1 MLISQLLARYKSG
14 STTPREVARECVTRI
29 AQTGPDCAW
38 ISRVPAEALLEEAAR
53 LEQALA
59 DSGFDWA
66 RFPLYGIPF
75 AIKDNIDAHGLP
87 TTAGCPAYAY
97 TPSADAEVVRRLRE
111 AGALMIGKT
120 NLDQFA
126 TGLVG
131 TRSPYGAVP
140 NTFNPAYVS
149 GGSSSGSASVVARGL
164 VAFALGSDTAG
175 SGRVPA
181 GFNNIVGLK
190 PTRGALSARGMVP
203 ACRTLDCVSIFA
215 LTAADAR
222 AVLAVAAGYDAA
234 DAYSRPPG
242 PPVAL
247 PASLRVGIPRKAAFL
262 GDALQARAY
271 EKALAQARGLGASL
285 VELDFSALAE
295 TAALLYQGPWVA
307 ERHAAIE
314 DLMRDRPEQIEATVR
329 TVIGQAARYSATDAF
344 KAQYRLEELRR
355 RVAPM
360 WADID
365 VLMVPTAPT
374 IYTIAQV
381 NADPVA
387 RNSDLGIYTNFVNF
401 LDMSALAVPAA
412 LREDG
417 LPFGVTFI
425 APAWADAALCELAQR
440 WQAASGLT
448 LGATGMALPEAG
460 MPSAGDEKPGAGQV
474 RVAVVGAHLSGM
486 PLNHQLT
493 SRGGRL
499 VRQARTAPA
508 YRLFALPGTTP
519 PKPGLKRV
527 GSDGAAI
534 ALELWD
540 MPLDGFGAF
549 VEEVP
554 APLAIGTLEL
564 DDGTWTKGFVCEP
577 LALEG
582 AADITRFG
590 GWRAYVASRA

>member
-1 MLISQLLARYKSG
+1 MLIPELLALYRAG
-14 STTPREVARECVTRI
+14 ATTPQTVVRECLARL
-29 AQTGPDCAW
+29 ADKGPDCAW
-38 ISRVPAEALLEEAAR
+38 ISRVAPEALLAEAAE
-53 LEQALA
+53 LEKRFAA
-59 DSGFDWA
+59 AGFDWA

-75 AIKDNIDAHGLP
+75 AIKDNIDARNLP
-87 TTAGCPAYAY
+87 TTAGCPAFAY
-97 TPSADAEVVRRLRE
+97 QPSEDAEVVRRLRA
-111 AGALMIGKT
+111 AGALLIGKT

-140 NTFNPAYVS
+140 NSFNPDYVS

-164 VAFALGSDTAG
+164 VAFSLGTDTAG

-190 PTRGALSARGMVP
+190 PTRGAISARGLVP

-215 LTAADAR
+215 LTAADAQ

-234 DAYSRPPG
+234 DAYSRAPG
-242 PPVAL
+242 TLVAL
-247 PASLRVGIPRKAAFL
+247 PQTLRIGVPRAPEFF
-262 GDALQARAY
+262 GDTLQARAY
-271 EKALAQARGLGASL
+271 EKALAHARAHGASI
-285 VELDFSALAE
+285 VEIDFDALAE

-314 DLMRDRPEQIEATVR
+314 AWMRERPEEIDATVR
-329 TVIGQAARYSATDAF
+329 TVIGQAAKYSATDAF
-344 KAQYRLEELRR
+344 KAHYRLEELRR
-355 RVAPM
+355 AVAPM

-374 IYTIAQV
+374 IYTIAEV

-387 RNSDLGIYTNFVNF
+387 KNSHLGTYTNFVNF
-401 LDMSALAVPAA
+401 LDMSAVAIPASM
-412 LREDG
+412 REDG

-440 WQAASGLT
+440 WQASNGLS
-448 LGATGMALPEAG
+448 LGVTGIALPEGDSSGPKAG
-460 MPSAGDEKPGAGQV
+460 PGAGQV
-474 RVAVVGAHLSGM
+474 RVAVVGAHLTGM

-493 SRGGRL
+493 SRGARR
-499 VRQARTAPA
+499 VREACSAPA

-527 GSDGAAI
+527 GQGGAAI
-534 ALELWD
+534 VLELWD
-540 MPLDGFGAF
+540 MPLANFGGF
-549 VEEVP
+549 VCEVP
-554 APLAIGTLEL
+554 APLAIGTVEL

-582 AADITRFG
+582 ATDITHFG
-590 GWRAYVASRA
+590 GWRAYIASRS

>member
-1 MLISQLLARYKSG
+1 MLIPELLARYKAG
-14 STTPREVARECVTRI
+14 ATTPQQVVRECLSRL
-29 AQTGPDCAW
+29 AQNGPDCAW
-38 ISRVPAEALLEEAAR
+38 ISRVPEAMLVAEAAR

-59 DSGFDWA
+59 ESGHDWK
-66 RFPLYGIPF
+66 RFPLYGVPF
-75 AIKDNIDAHGLP
+75 AIKDNIDARELP
-87 TTAGCPAYAY
+87 TTAGCPSFAY
-97 TPSADAEVVRRLRE
+97 TPEGDAEVVRRLRA
-111 AGALMIGKT
+111 AGALLVGKT

-140 NTFNPAYVS
+140 NTFDSAYVS

-164 VAFALGSDTAG
+164 VAFSLGTDTAG

-190 PTRGALSARGMVP
+190 PTRGAISARGMVP

-215 LTAADAR
+215 LTAADAQS
-222 AVLAVAAGYDAA
+222 VLAVAAGYDSA

-242 PPVAL
+242 THAAL
-247 PASLRVGIPRKAAFL
+247 PQALRIGVPRVPEFF
-262 GDALQARAY
+262 GDALQAQAY
-271 EKALAQARGLGASL
+271 EKALAHARALGATVL
-285 VELDFSALAE
+285 EVDFSTLAE

-314 DLMRDRPEQIEATVR
+314 AWMRDRPEEIDPTVR
-329 TVIGQAARYSATDAF
+329 TVIGQAVNYSATDAF

-355 RVAPM
+355 IVAPM
-360 WADID
+360 WAELD
-365 VLMVPTAPT
+365 VLLVPTAPT

-387 RNSDLGIYTNFVNF
+387 KNSNLGTYTNFVNF
-401 LDMSALAVPAA
+401 LDMSAVAVPAS

-440 WQAASGLT
+440 WQASTGLT
-448 LGATGMALPEAG
+448 LGATGIALPEG
-460 MPSAGDEKPGAGQV
+460 MPVKGQAAPGAGQV
-474 RVAVVGAHLSGM
+474 RVAVVGAHLTGM

-493 SRGGRL
+493 SRGARL
-499 VRQARTAPA
+499 VRAAHSASA
-508 YRLFALPGTTP
+508 YRLYALPGTTP

-527 GSDGAAI
+527 ESGGAAI
-534 ALELWD
+534 VLELWD
-540 MPLDGFGAF
+540 MPLAHFGSF
-549 VEEVP
+549 VCEVP
-554 APLAIGTLEL
+554 APLAIGTVEL
-564 DDGTWTKGFVCEP
+564 DDGTLTKGFVCEP

-582 AADITRFG
+582 ATDITHFG
-590 GWRAYVASRA
+590 GWRAYIASRA

>member
-1 MLISQLLARYKSG
+1 
-14 STTPREVARECVTRI
+14 
-29 AQTGPDCAW
+29 
-38 ISRVPAEALLEEAAR
+38 
-53 LEQALA
+53 
-59 DSGFDWA
+59 
-66 RFPLYGIPF
+66 
-75 AIKDNIDAHGLP
+75 
-87 TTAGCPAYAY
+87 
-97 TPSADAEVVRRLRE
+97 VVRRLRA
-111 AGALMIGKT
+111 AGALLIGKT

-164 VAFALGSDTAG
+164 VAFSLGTDTAG

-190 PTRGALSARGMVP
+190 PTRGAISARGMLP

-215 LTAADAR
+215 LTAADAQ

-234 DAYSRPPG
+234 DAYSRSPG
-242 PPVAL
+242 TLVAL
-247 PASLRVGIPRKAAFL
+247 PQSLRIGVPRAPEFF
-262 GDALQARAY
+262 GDALQTHAY
-271 EKALAQARGLGASL
+271 DKALARARAFGATII
-285 VELDFSALAE
+285 ELDFGALAE

-314 DLMRDRPEQIEATVR
+314 AWMRERPEEIDPTVR
-329 TVIGQAARYSATDAF
+329 AVIGQATKYSATDAF

-355 RVAPM
+355 MVTPM

-387 RNSDLGIYTNFVNF
+387 KNSHLGTYTNFVNF
-401 LDMSALAVPAA
+401 LDMSAIAVPAS

-425 APAWADAALCELAQR
+425 APAWGDAALCELAQR
-440 WQAASGLT
+440 WQACTGLS
-448 LGATGMALPEAG
+448 LGATGVVLPAG
-460 MPSAGDEKPGAGQV
+460 RPAGSLDGPGAGQV
-474 RVAVVGAHLSGM
+474 RVAVVGAHLTGM

-493 SRGGRL
+493 SRSARL
-499 VRQARTAPA
+499 VRQTRSAAS

-527 GSDGAAI
+527 ESGGAAI
-534 ALELWD
+534 VLELWD
-540 MPLDGFGAF
+540 MPLANFGSF

-554 APLAIGTLEL
+554 APLAIGTVEL

-582 AADITRFG
+582 ATDITHFG
-590 GWRAYVASRA
+590 GWRAYIASRA

>member
-1 MLISQLLARYKSG
+1 MLIPELLARYRAG
-14 STTPREVARECVTRI
+14 ATTPQQVVRECLARL
-29 AQTGPDCAW
+29 AENEPDCAW
-38 ISRVPAEALLEEAAR
+38 ISRVSPDALLAEAAG
-53 LEQALA
+53 LEQRMAA
-59 DSGFDWA
+59 AGFDWA

-75 AIKDNIDAHGLP
+75 AIKDNIDAHDLP
-87 TTAGCPAYAY
+87 TTAGCPAFAY
-97 TPSADAEVVRRLRE
+97 EPAVDAEVVRRLRA
-111 AGALMIGKT
+111 AGALLIGKT

-164 VAFALGSDTAG
+164 VAFSLGTDTAG

-190 PTRGALSARGMVP
+190 PTRGAISARGMVP

-215 LTAADAR
+215 LTAADAQ
-222 AVLAVAAGYDAA
+222 AVLAVAAGYDTA
-234 DAYSRPPG
+234 DAYSRGPG
-242 PPVAL
+242 TLAAL
-247 PASLRVGIPRKAAFL
+247 PQTLRIGVPRAPEFF
-262 GDALQARAY
+262 GDVLQAHAY
-271 EKALAQARGLGASL
+271 EKALAQARAFGATII
-285 VELDFSALAE
+285 ELDFGALAE

-314 DLMRDRPEQIEATVR
+314 TWMRERPEEIDPTVR
-329 TVIGQAARYSATDAF
+329 TVIGQATKYSATDAF

-355 RVAPM
+355 MVTPM

-387 RNSDLGIYTNFVNF
+387 KNSHLGTYTNFVNF
-401 LDMSALAVPAA
+401 LDMSAISVPAS

-425 APAWADAALCELAQR
+425 APAWGDAALCELAQR
-440 WQAASGLT
+440 WQASTGLS
-448 LGATGMALPEAG
+448 LGATGVAFPAG
-460 MPSAGDEKPGAGQV
+460 IPAGPLAGPGAGQV
-474 RVAVVGAHLSGM
+474 RVAVVGAHLTGM

-493 SRGGRL
+493 SRGARL
-499 VRQARTAPA
+499 VRQTRSAAS

-527 GSDGAAI
+527 EADGAAI
-534 ALELWD
+534 VLELWD
-540 MPLDGFGAF
+540 MPLANFGSF
-549 VEEVP
+549 VCEVP
-554 APLAIGTLEL
+554 APLAIGTVEL
-564 DDGTWTKGFVCEP
+564 GDGTWTKGFVCEP
-577 LALEG
+577 RALEG
-582 AADITRFG
+582 ATDITHFG
-590 GWRAYVASRA
+590 GWRAYIASRT